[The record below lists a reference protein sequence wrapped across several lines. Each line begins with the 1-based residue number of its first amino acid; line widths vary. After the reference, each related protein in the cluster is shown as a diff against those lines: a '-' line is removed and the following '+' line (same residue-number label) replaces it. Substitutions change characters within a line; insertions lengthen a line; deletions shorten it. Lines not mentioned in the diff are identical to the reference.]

1 MGHEVRYV
9 FEFEG
14 KHKKD
19 YDKLLKLLED
29 EGEYADKLLKLLE
42 DEGEYADEYDDE
54 YGGHIDIVMQHS
66 HSFNIGEWL
75 QEHGYKGECKINIYY
90 LERDPDDTIYFN
102 GGE

>member
-19 YDKLLKLLED
+19 Y
-29 EGEYADKLLKLLE
+29 DKLLKLLE